1 MTGLRSLLFTALT
14 LAACATPPLDFGPVE
29 TLATSESYYPDNHI
43 DFDDSTL
50 MIVTLSGGG
59 MRAAALSQGVL
70 EALDAVP
77 HKGGTLL
84 DEIDIVSSTSG
95 GSAAAANLVLNGR
108 AGFGRFREEFLY
120 RDLMTG
126 LMAET
131 MLNPPLPWSLVVDNQ
146 RVEPSVRMFAEH
158 ISGDATYGDIPA
170 GAPYWI
176 ANATD
181 IETGMTFPFTQYQF
195 DILCADLADYPIARA
210 VAASSAI
217 PGAVSAVAIRNAAPC
232 PAQTDFDSILDSPLH
247 YLTGYLRS
255 GKGGLRGGDGASDMA
270 RALAAQSIMATC
282 VEDEPCDRP
291 DYIHLYDGG
300 ISDNVALGEP
310 LWLLTGANA
319 PWNEELLNYSNTP
332 DETALRRVV
341 VVTVNAASAPP
352 SRIGQRKSSPS
363 ILTALRSVLGSA
375 IDRRTIGLTAQ
386 LAGLESEMTGRSED
400 IKTSVESLSFPQIV
414 DAACRA
420 RASAIGTNWGLA
432 RHEADAMLGI
442 GAALAFNSK
451 PFRDVAAVSIDDAT
465 WDEAARCHLQHA
477 CACLTDPESC
487 TSTEIRFPAICSP

>member
-1 MTGLRSLLFTALT
+1 MTGLRTLLFTALA
-14 LAACATPPLDFGPVE
+14 LAACATPQMEFGPVE
-29 TLATSESYYPDNHI
+29 TLATPESYYPDNHI

-50 MIVTLSGGG
+50 MVVTMSGGG

-95 GSAAAANLVLNGR
+95 GSATAANLVLHGR
-108 AGFGRFREEFLY
+108 EGFGRFREAFLY

-146 RVEPSVRMFAEH
+146 RIEPSVQMFAKH
-158 ISGDATYGDIPA
+158 ISGEATYGDIPA
-170 GAPYWI
+170 DAPYWI

-232 PAQTDFDSILDSPLH
+232 PAQSAFDSILDDPLH

-270 RALAAQSIMATC
+270 RALAAQSIMAPC
-282 VEDEPCDRP
+282 KEDEPCDRP

-319 PWNEELLNYSNTP
+319 PWNEKLLNYPDTP
-332 DETALRRVV
+332 DETALRLVS

-352 SRIGQRKSSPS
+352 SRIGQRKSSPT

-386 LAGLESEMTGRSED
+386 LDGLQNEMTDRSES
-400 IKTSVESLSFPQIV
+400 IETLVESLSFPQIV
-414 DAACRA
+414 DPVCRA

-442 GAALAFNSK
+442 GAALAFNST
-451 PFRDVAAVSIDDAT
+451 PLRTVAAVSRDDAA
-465 WDEAARCHLQHA
+465 WDEAARCHLQYA
-477 CACLTDPESC
+477 CACLASPESC
-487 TSTEIRFPAICSP
+487 ETADIRFPAMCSP